1 MIKLVC
7 FLKAKQGLSVSQMRE
22 HYENNHVPL
31 ISRLL
36 PAFADYRRNY
46 VMTEQLAAPGSD
58 NVLPAERD
66 FDVMTEVFFSCIAAY
81 RKNVDACSDPQIW
94 QQIVEDEEKFLDR
107 SATVMYVMEEVQTC
121 SAEMTRMHAESPR
134 LKSPGTDR

>member
-7 FLKAKQGLSVSQMRE
+7 FLKAKPGLDVSQMRE

-46 VMTEQLAAPGSD
+46 VMNDQLAAPGSD
-58 NVLPAERD
+58 NTLLVERD
-66 FDVMTEVFFSCIAAY
+66 FDVMTEVFFSCTAAY
-81 RKNVDACSDPQIW
+81 RKHVDVCSDPQIW

-107 SATVMYVMEEVQTC
+107 SATVMYVMEEVQTS
-121 SAEMTRMHAESPR
+121 SAEMTQMRTESPR
-134 LKSPGTDR
+134 LKSPVTKR